1 MKIAVVGT
9 GYVGLVT
16 GTCFA
21 ETGNQVIC
29 VDIDEKKI
37 ARLNQGDIPIY
48 EPGLDVL
55 FDRNVNEGRLKFTTN
70 LAEGIKEAQIIFLAL
85 PTPPG
90 EDGSADLKYILK
102 VADDLG
108 PLLETY
114 AVIVDKSTVPVGTAE
129 KVHAGIAKNAKVEFD
144 VVSNPEF
151 LREGVAVED
160 FMKPD
165 RVVVGTTSKKAQK
178 VIEKLY
184 APLVRQGNPVIF
196 MVERSAEMTKYAANS
211 FLAMK
216 ITFMNEIA
224 NLCEKVGANVDDI
237 RRGIGTDSR
246 IGKRFLFAGIGY
258 GGSCF
263 PKDVQALAK
272 TSRDFDYDF
281 RILNSVMAVNEDQK
295 KRLLPLVTDYFEGE
309 LKDKTIA
316 VWGLAFKPYTDD
328 VREAPALE
336 NIKALLDAGA
346 KVTVYDPEAMDN
358 VKKILGDEVTFC
370 HTPYAALDDADALM
384 IFTEWPQFRTPDFEK
399 MNKLLKNRV
408 IFDGRNLYELDLMRE
423 MGYGYYSIGRETVLS
438 GELTGTLA
446 RVDS

>member
-16 GTCFA
+16 GTCFS
-21 ETGNQVIC
+21 ELGNHVTC

-37 ARLNQGDIPIY
+37 NKLKSGEIPIY

-55 FDRNVNEGRLKFTTN
+55 FDRNVKANRLEFTTD
-70 LAEGIKEAQIIFLAL
+70 LEQGVSGAKVIFLAL

-90 EDGSADLKYILK
+90 EDGSADLKYVVK

-108 PLLETY
+108 SLLKDY

-129 KVHAGIAKNAKVEFD
+129 KVRARIAKNAKVDFD

-165 RVVVGTTSKKAQK
+165 RVVVGTSSLKATSIMDA
-178 VIEKLY
+178 LY
-184 APLVRQGNPVIF
+184 APLVRQGNPIIF
-196 MVERSAEMTKYAANS
+196 MDERSAELTKYAANS
-211 FLAMK
+211 FLATK

-224 NLCEKVGANVDDI
+224 NMCELLGANVDDV
-237 RRGIGTDSR
+237 RRGVGTDSR

-272 TSRDFDYDF
+272 SAQEVAYEFK
-281 RILNSVMAVNEDQK
+281 ILNSVMEINQK
-295 KRLLPLVTDYFEGE
+295 QKTKLVSKIKQHFNNQ
-309 LKDKTIA
+309 LSDKTIA
-316 VWGLAFKPYTDD
+316 IWGLAFKPYTDD
-328 VREAPALE
+328 IREAPSLY
-336 NIKALLDAGA
+336 NIEELLKEGA
-346 KVTVYDPEAMDN
+346 KVKAHDPEAMEN
-358 VKKILGDEVTFC
+358 VRQIMGDKIELFEDQYETLEG
-370 HTPYAALDDADALM
+370 ADALL
-384 IFTEWPQFRTPDFEK
+384 IVTEWPVFRQPEFDIMETK
-399 MNKLLKNRV
+399 MKNKV
-408 IFDGRNLYELDLMRE
+408 IFDGRNLYKVEQLKSL
-423 MGYGYYSIGRETVLS
+423 GFTYYSIGRNEIHV
-438 GELTGTLA
+438 
-446 RVDS
+446 

>member
-21 ETGNQVIC
+21 ETGNHVTCI
-29 VDIDEKKI
+29 DIDEKKVEK
-37 ARLNQGDIPIY
+37 LKNKVIPIY

-55 FDRNVNEGRLKFTTN
+55 FDRNIKQGRLDFTTN
-70 LAEGIKEAQIIFLAL
+70 LKEGIKGAKIIFLAL

-90 EDGSADLKYILK
+90 EDGSADLSYILK

-108 PLLETY
+108 PILEDYT
-114 AVIVDKSTVPVGTAE
+114 VIVDKSTVPVGTAD
-129 KVHAGIAKNAKVEFD
+129 KVTAAIAANAKVEFS

-165 RVVVGTTSKKAQK
+165 RVVIGTSSKKAQK
-178 VIEKLY
+178 IMEELY
-184 APLVRQGNPVIF
+184 APLVRQGNPVIT
-196 MVERSAEMTKYAANS
+196 MDEKSAELTKYAANS
-211 FLAMK
+211 FLATK

-224 NLCEKVGANVDDI
+224 NMCELVGADVDMV
-237 RRGIGTDSR
+237 RKGVGTDSR

-272 TSRDFDYDF
+272 SAKEVNYDF
-281 RILNSVMAVNEDQK
+281 EILNAVMSKNETQK
-295 KRLLPLVTDYFEGE
+295 TKLIDRI
-309 LKDKTIA
+309 KDHFGDIKGKTFS

-328 VREAPALE
+328 IREAPALV

-346 KVTVYDPEAMDN
+346 KVKTYDPEAMEN
-358 VKKILGDEVTFC
+358 VKGQLGDSIEFC
-370 HTPYAALDDADALM
+370 EDEYAAAEGADALLIM
-384 IFTEWPQFRTPDFEK
+384 TEWPVFRTPEFDK
-399 MNKLLKNRV
+399 IKTLLKENV
-408 IFDGRNLYELDLMRE
+408 IFDGRNLYNTETMAEL
-423 MGYGYYSIGRETVLS
+423 GFTYYSIGRAAVKN
-438 GELTGTLA
+438 
-446 RVDS
+446 

>member
-29 VDIDEKKI
+29 VDIDASKV
-37 ARLNQGDIPIY
+37 ARMQNGEIPIY

-55 FDRNVNEGRLKFTTN
+55 FDRNIAEDRLKFTTN
-70 LAEGIKEAQIIFLAL
+70 LEEGIQDAEVIFLAL

-90 EDGSADLKYILK
+90 EDGSADLKYILG
-102 VADDLG
+102 VAKDLG
-108 PLLETY
+108 PILKNY
-114 AVIVDKSTVPVGTAE
+114 AVIIDKSTVPVGTAE
-129 KVHAGIAKNAKVEFD
+129 KVHAAIAANATVDFD

-165 RVVVGTTSKKAQK
+165 RVVVGTTSDRAKK
-178 VIEKLY
+178 VMEKLY

-196 MVERSAEMTKYAANS
+196 MDERSAEMTKYAANS
-211 FLAMK
+211 FLALK

-272 TSRDFDYDF
+272 TSADYGYDF
-281 RILNSVMAVNEDQK
+281 RTLRSVMAVNDDQK
-295 KRLLPLVTDYFEGE
+295 KKLLPIVHDYFAGD
-309 LKDKTIA
+309 LKGKTIA

-328 VREAPALE
+328 IREAPALE
-336 NIKALLDAGA
+336 NIKALLHAGA
-346 KVTVYDPEAMDN
+346 NITVYDPEAMDN
-358 VKKILGDEVTFC
+358 VKKLIPGITYC
-370 HTPYAALDDADALM
+370 HTAYAALDDADALM
-384 IFTEWPQFRTPDFEK
+384 IFTEWPQFRTPDFDK
-399 MNKLLKNRV
+399 MSKLLKEKV
-408 IFDGRNLYELDLMRE
+408 IFDGRNLYELETMKE
-423 MGYGYYSIGRETVLS
+423 QGFTYYSIGRETV
-438 GELTGTLA
+438 GIKDA
-446 RVDS
+446 VAV